1 MKLGYIYKITN
12 DINGKIYVGKTELEN
27 PYDRWKEHLHDYK
40 KLKSEKRP
48 LYAAIKKYGE
58 EHFCF
63 EVIEKT
69 NNTEERERYWIDKL
83 RTYVGFKDCN
93 GYNATIGG
101 DGKCYLNLN
110 EDEIIKYHIE
120 IANYI
125 VGRTA
130 NYFGVNLKTIIN
142 ILKKNDIVW
151 LNIRDVKCLKTYEE
165 YGSVFQLDI
174 NLKFIINIFENVQQ
188 TSLYLNK
195 KKKSTNINNACN
207 GLNNG
212 SHYAYGYMWYY
223 DKDLYLIQDQII
235 DCTWF

>member
-1 MKLGYIYKITN
+1 MGYIYKITN

-27 PYDRWKEHLHDYK
+27 PYDRWKKHLHDYK
-40 KLKSEKRP
+40 KLKYEKRP
-48 LYAAIKKYGE
+48 LYAAIRKYGE

-63 EVIEKT
+63 EVIEET

-83 RTYVGFKDCN
+83 RTYVGFKDCK
-93 GYNATIGG
+93 GYNATLGG

-120 IANYI
+120 MANYI

-142 ILKKNDIVW
+142 ILKKNNIVW
-151 LNIRDVKCLKTYEE
+151 LNIRDVKCLKIYEE
-165 YGSVFQLDI
+165 YGGVFQLDI

-188 TSLYLNK
+188 ASLYLNK

-223 DKDLYLIQDQII
+223 GKDLYLIQDQII